1 VKLLTAQSLPTSEDA
16 FFSLLKIW
24 FPTVYDIKFLM
35 KASKALKGG
44 LQEVAD
50 DLGVRHW
57 RSYEI
62 SNKIHLFIGPKNW
75 RQPASRLRF
84 SSHCIN
90 IL

>member
-16 FFSLLKIW
+16 FFALLKIW

-50 DLGVRHW
+50 DLGVCYRHCH
-57 RSYEI
+57 EFP
-62 SNKIHLFIGPKNW
+62 NKIHLFD
-75 RQPASRLRF
+75 RS
-84 SSHCIN
+84 
-90 IL
+90 